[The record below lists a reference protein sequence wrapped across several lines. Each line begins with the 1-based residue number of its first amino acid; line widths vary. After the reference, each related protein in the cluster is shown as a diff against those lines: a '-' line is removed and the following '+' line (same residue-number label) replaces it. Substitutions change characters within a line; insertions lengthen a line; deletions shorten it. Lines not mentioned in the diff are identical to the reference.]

1 MELQPLSAKEP
12 ILLKALDKPG
22 PRGKMPFNVKDL
34 IFTTNYLTI
43 NNKYLLRQMED
54 QKSTL

>member
-12 ILLKALDKPG
+12 ILLKSLDKPG
-22 PRGKMPFNVKDL
+22 PRGKMPLNVKDL
-34 IFTTNYLTI
+34 ISTTNYLTI